1 MVTFAHENAFAKSE
15 GTLCELGFFNLKQ
28 RSEHVACANAQVPV
42 LLLPLA
48 PNVL

>member
-1 MVTFAHENAFAKSE
+1 MKMLLLSRR
-15 GTLCELGFFNLKQ
+15 ELYANWVFFNLKQ